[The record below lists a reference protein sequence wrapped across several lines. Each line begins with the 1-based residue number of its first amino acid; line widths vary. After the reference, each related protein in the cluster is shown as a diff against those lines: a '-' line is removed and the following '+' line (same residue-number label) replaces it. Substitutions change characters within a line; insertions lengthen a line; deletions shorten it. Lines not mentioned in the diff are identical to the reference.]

1 MILKSWK
8 GRHKTLNYNLAK
20 HAVMDVYS
28 APANNIDSPTALIK
42 LNGVL
47 KVELL
52 TERFVP
58 YKTR

>member
-1 MILKSWK
+1 V
-8 GRHKTLNYNLAK
+8 LNYKLAK
-20 HAVMDVYS
+20 RVVVGVYS
-28 APANNIDSPTALIK
+28 APANNIDSPAALIK